1 MYFSKVREYVRNNL
15 KDLLKNNIMLNK
27 LIKSSDRQMEKA
39 IRLIFLSLSISG
51 VVQAERN
58 TIYTCEIEYKI
69 CWPYMIQT
77 VFCK

>member
-58 TIYTCEIEYKI
+58 TIYTCEREYKI
-69 CWPYMIQT
+69 CRPYMIQT